1 MFCLFDLL
9 RRDVRFGRMVCTTL
23 KTAAVSALCLAGRPL
38 VAQTVISTP
47 SMGSGPRAMVVNP
60 VTNQVYVANFGS
72 NNVTVIDGATNVVA
86 NTVNVGTS
94 PEAVAVK
101 LLATNCCNQSSQ
113 QIKEQGF
120 RRCSHT
126 YNDYRYGTLMIQRE
140 KNFWTKFICV

>member
-1 MFCLFDLL
+1 
-9 RRDVRFGRMVCTTL
+9 
-23 KTAAVSALCLAGRPL
+23 
-38 VAQTVISTP
+38 
-47 SMGSGPRAMVVNP
+47 MVVNP

-113 QIKEQGF
+113 QIK
-120 RRCSHT
+120 RTR
-126 YNDYRYGTLMIQRE
+126 I
-140 KNFWTKFICV
+140 